1 MRYFIELSYN
11 GGAYSGWQRQ
21 PNATTIQEVIEKAL
35 SVLLRTT
42 TPIVGAGRT
51 DAGVHASF
59 YVAHFEYDSDSID
72 TQWLEYKM
80 NILLPHDIAIQK
92 IYEVSPM
99 MHARFNATQREYTY
113 VIEQRKN
120 PFTRHIAWQNTIELD
135 VEKMNQA
142 AKYLVATEDFTT
154 FAKLGSDNK
163 TNICHVTLAEWSY
176 RPDGSLI
183 FTIRADRFLRNMI
196 RAIVGTLVDVGRG
209 RYSLVEFQDIV
220 DSRDLSRAST
230 GAPAQGLFLSDITY

>member
-21 PNATTIQEVIEKAL
+21 PNATTIQGVIEKAL
-35 SVLLRTT
+35 SVLLRTPT
-42 TPIVGAGRT
+42 DVVGAGRT

-59 YVAHFEYDSDSID
+59 YVAHFEHEGDQIN
-72 TQWLEYKM
+72 TQWLVYKM
-80 NILLPHDIAIQK
+80 NILLPHDVAIQK

-99 MHARFNATQREYTY
+99 QHARFNAIEREYTY

-120 PFTRHIAWQNTIELD
+120 PFTRHISWQYTVELD
-135 VEKMNQA
+135 IEKMNVA
-142 AKYLVATEDFTT
+142 AGYLVGYDDFTT

-163 TNICHVTLAEWSY
+163 TNICDVRYAKWRVRE
-176 RPDGSLI
+176 DGALT

-196 RAIVGTLVDVGRG
+196 RAVVGTIVDVGRG
-209 RYSLVEFQDIV
+209 RYSLEEFREIVEAK
-220 DSRDLSRAST
+220 DLARSST
-230 GAPAQGLFLSDITY
+230 GAPARGLFLSDIKY